1 MCHKNSLR
9 YLLFL
14 TILVLFV
21 SACNAPPE
29 ADSAETPEGT
39 LIVTNAG
46 TETPSPQASPSAT
59 VTLAPTPTSLPS
71 ATATLVPTATPLP
84 TATPVSPEFSNLIL
98 ALDYNQVS
106 REPLSPRDYFP
117 AGVSYI
123 AVLFDYTVPGS
134 TRLDWQ
140 IVGANEKTEASGTAT
155 LTTGE
160 GRKAFIVRPEFGLD
174 EGDYELIVE
183 FSGEV
188 VLAKGF
194 QVYWNPTLWPITL
207 GANIYV
213 NGEVADIGDRFPFGT
228 EFLFASYPTINFS
241 VGDELVAEW
250 FVEGEKLGEYRY
262 VWSNPDWSTGI
273 HTNKIDNQVESGNP
287 LPVGNYELIISVNN
301 LPNQC
306 KAFAITE
313 SANAAATESVQGC
326 EAFEAEPSAPPS
338 QTTWGRYEARTFSE
352 LDALTGELLS
362 EITEVTAVYLET
374 SSDYQY
380 PSRVQAIFAGDCRE
394 TSEFKLAWIKTWM
407 VTFAPNLTAEEVVA
421 LFAQE
426 CLFLEDTNEYWLP
439 VQSSLVSLMTQ
450 TLSAG
455 DEVELLVI
463 WIGATIDEGQINR
476 IYLVNAFE

>member
-1 MCHKNSLR
+1 MWHKNSLP
-9 YLLFL
+9 YLLVLTFL
-14 TILVLFV
+14 ALFV
-21 SACNAPPE
+21 SACNVAPKT
-29 ADSAETPEGT
+29 DSAETPEGA
-39 LIVTNAG
+39 VTITAVW
-46 TETPSPQASPSAT
+46 TETPPPTALPSAT
-59 VTLAPTPTSLPS
+59 TTLTPTPTSLPS

-98 ALDYNQVS
+98 ALDYDEVS

-140 IVGANEKTEASGTAT
+140 IVGANEKIEASGTAT

-160 GRKAFIVRPEFGLD
+160 GKKAFIVRPEYGLD

-183 FSGEV
+183 FNGEV
-188 VLAKGF
+188 VLAQGF

-213 NGEVADIGDRFPFGT
+213 NGEVTDIGDRFPFGT

-250 FVEGEKLGEYRY
+250 FVDGEKLGEYHY
-262 VWSNPDWSTGI
+262 VWDNPDWSTGV
-273 HTNKIDNQVESGNP
+273 HTNKIDNQVDSGSP
-287 LPVGNYELIISVNN
+287 LPVGNYELHVLVNDV
-301 LPNQC
+301 PKQC

-313 SANAAATESVQGC
+313 SANAAATELVQGC

-338 QTTWGRYEARTFSE
+338 QTTWDRYEARTFSE
-352 LDALTGELLS
+352 LDVLTGELLN
-362 EITEVTAVYLET
+362 EITEGTAVYLET
-374 SSDYQY
+374 SPDYQY
-380 PSRVQAIFAGDCRE
+380 PSRVQAIFAGDCRD
-394 TSEFKLAWIKTWM
+394 TSEFKLEWIKTWI
-407 VTFAPNLTAEEVVA
+407 VTFAPNLTAEEVEA

-426 CLFLEDTNEYWLP
+426 CLFLEDANEYWLP
-439 VQSSLVSLMTQ
+439 VQSSLVLLMTE
-450 TLSAG
+450 TLSSG

-463 WIGATIDEGQINR
+463 WIGATIDAGQINR